1 MPNWIIIG
9 QCWKL
14 AAAKLMAKTLL
25 EIGCGQVNFWPI
37 WPLANSQNS
46 QNGQDNNDNLFF

>member
-1 MPNWIIIG
+1 
-9 QCWKL
+9 
-14 AAAKLMAKTLL
+14 MAKTLL

-37 WPLANSQNS
+37 WPLANSQDS